1 MKRSRSRKGQ
11 SLVETSLILA
21 AFMGLLLGMVGI
33 GQSLFVRQTFSERVH
48 QAARWG
54 AVNAYQPEA
63 IRNLVL
69 YGTTAPDAGTLP
81 FMGLAASDV
90 VVAAPDCPGTQC
102 RITVAIPRQGI
113 QSTEPAES
121 GAAATD
127 GVPSKP

>member
-1 MKRSRSRKGQ
+1 MKRKGQ

-33 GQSLFVRQTFSERVH
+33 GQAIFVRQTFSERVH

-54 AVNAYQPEA
+54 AVNPYQPEA

-69 YGTTAPDAGTLP
+69 YGTAAPDLGTMP
-81 FMGLAASDV
+81 FMGIAASDV
-90 VVAAPDCPGTQC
+90 IVAAPGCPGIQC

-113 QSTEPAES
+113 HSTEPAES
-121 GAAATD
+121 ATD

>member
-1 MKRSRSRKGQ
+1 MKRRGQ
-11 SLVETSLILA
+11 ALIETSLILA
-21 AFMGLLLGMVGI
+21 TYMGLLLGIVGI

-69 YGTTAPDAGTLP
+69 YGTAAPDAATLP
-81 FMGLAASDV
+81 FMGLAPSDV
-90 VVAAPDCPGTQC
+90 LVAAPDCPGTKC

-127 GVPSKP
+127 DVPSQP

>member
-1 MKRSRSRKGQ
+1 MKRSRKGQ

-21 AFMGLLLGMVGI
+21 AFLGLLLGIVGI
-33 GQSLFVRQTFSERVH
+33 GQSVFVRQTLSERVH
-48 QAARWG
+48 LAARWG

-69 YGTTAPDAGTLP
+69 YETAAPEPGTMP

-90 VVAAPDCPGTQC
+90 IVAAPDCPGTQC

-113 QSTEPAES
+113 QSTEPVEV
-121 GAAATD
+121 GDTATG
-127 GVPSKP
+127 GVLSKP

>member
-1 MKRSRSRKGQ
+1 MKRKGQ

-21 AFMGLLLGMVGI
+21 AFMGLLLGIVGI
-33 GQSLFVRQTFSERVH
+33 GQAIFVRQTFSERVH

-69 YGTTAPDAGTLP
+69 YGTAAPDLGAMP
-81 FMGLAASDV
+81 FMGIAASDV
-90 VVAAPDCPGTQC
+90 IVSAPGCPGIQC

-113 QSTEPAES
+113 RSTEPAE
-121 GAAATD
+121 AAGVATD